1 MSTDSKSVGA
11 KLLPVVEL
19 SKSSSDIERKDE
31 NSYLMLD
38 LQYLR
43 DIIFVEDIH
52 FNVVYASP
60 AAISLF
66 GYTEEEIINLEKK
79 DYMTP
84 DSFNRAFESF
94 RKYYALAQKEKD
106 IDIPLMEYEYIRKDG
121 STFTDC
127 STSS

>member
-52 FNVVYASP
+52 FIKKAGTIIF
-60 AAISLF
+60 AISILMWF
-66 GYTEEEIINLEKK
+66 MPVLQRS
-79 DYMTP
+79 P
-84 DSFNRAFESF
+84 FS
-94 RKYYALAQKEKD
+94 
-106 IDIPLMEYEYIRKDG
+106 DIPKKK
-121 STFTDC
+121 
-127 STSS
+127 